1 MSTKGSAV
9 ARAGAAGV
17 LAVAL
22 GVAAV
27 AGAQTT
33 GAQSQGQQPQEQQA
47 SARQDDEE
55 SPWSIYSSL
64 GFTLDPATFL
74 LAFGGDYA
82 MTEEF
87 GIGPLLQ
94 LGLSD
99 DYTIVALT
107 ANGIWGFD
115 LREHVE
121 NETLRKLRPTV
132 QGGLGFAHVD
142 KDRGSGKDDDDT
154 KFLINVGFGVE
165 YPVTDHFSVGNSLM
179 FNILPWNAAGENFFF
194 AWQFATA
201 RFRF

>member
-1 MSTKGSAV
+1 MSTKRSAV
-9 ARAGAAGV
+9 ARASAAGV

-22 GVAAV
+22 GAAAV

-33 GAQSQGQQPQEQQA
+33 GAQSQGQQA
-47 SARQDDEE
+47 SAQQDDEK

-64 GFTLDPATFL
+64 GFTLDPETFL

-82 MTEEF
+82 MTEAF

-99 DYTIVALT
+99 NTTIVALT
-107 ANGIWGFD
+107 ANGIWSFD

-142 KDRGSGKDDDDT
+142 KDRGFGSDDDT
-154 KFLINVGFGVE
+154 KFLMNFGFGVE
-165 YPVTDHFSVGNSLM
+165 YPLTDHFSVGNSLM

-194 AWQFATA
+194 SWQFATA

>member
-1 MSTKGSAV
+1 MSTKRSAV
-9 ARAGAAGV
+9 VRASAAGV

-22 GVAAV
+22 GAAAV

-33 GAQSQGQQPQEQQA
+33 GAQSQGQQA
-47 SARQDDEE
+47 SAQQDDEK
-55 SPWSIYSSL
+55 SPWSIYGSL
-64 GFTLDPATFL
+64 GFTLDPETFL

-82 MTEEF
+82 MTEAF

-99 DYTIVALT
+99 NTTIVALT
-107 ANGIWGFD
+107 ANGTWGFD

-132 QGGLGFAHVD
+132 QGGFGFAHVD
-142 KDRGSGKDDDDT
+142 KDRGFGDVDDT
-154 KFLINVGFGVE
+154 KFLMNVGFGVE

-179 FNILPWNAAGENFFF
+179 FNILPWNAAGENLFFS
-194 AWQFATA
+194 WQFATA